1 MGRFMVVVVFMCLSK
16 ELHCVGNCEGIL
28 HFYMYYDLVV
38 CNICVVRKVWQS
50 VILNIYI
57 YIYIKLLFVCVRFP
71 IYVWSERCV
80 CNISAGTISNYEQ
93 HFAL

>member
-28 HFYMYYDLVV
+28 HFYMYYHLVV

-57 YIYIKLLFVCVRFP
+57 YKII
-71 IYVWSERCV
+71 ICV
-80 CNISAGTISNYEQ
+80 CEVSN
-93 HFAL
+93 LCMVRKVCL

>member
-28 HFYMYYDLVV
+28 HFYMYYHLVV

-57 YIYIKLLFVCVRFP
+57 YIYKI
-71 IYVWSERCV
+71 IICV
-80 CNISAGTISNYEQ
+80 CEVSN
-93 HFAL
+93 LCMVRKVCL